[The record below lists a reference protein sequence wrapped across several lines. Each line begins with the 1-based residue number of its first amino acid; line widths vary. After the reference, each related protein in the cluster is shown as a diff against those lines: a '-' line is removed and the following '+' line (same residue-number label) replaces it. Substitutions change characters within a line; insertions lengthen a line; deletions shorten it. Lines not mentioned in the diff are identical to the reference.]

1 MGINHWLLTGALPV
15 AQPGANAGFGCDGHH
30 CLTNGPLPA
39 VAHVPT
45 DARCHQDRI
54 VQASMI
60 LPNIVHHD
68 GSDHFKAVW
77 VTGLRKMTEVLC
89 RLHLKDLRQW
99 DLLQG
104 QIEEAS
110 GFCSSDVTPTSENT
124 QRLQTSPLYTRVIH
138 CFSPSQLSP
147 FLFWQNIHHPTKSP
161 PLEIQEKDWT
171 PRLPQFF

>member
-1 MGINHWLLTGALPV
+1 M

-30 CLTNGPLPA
+30 RLTNGPLPA
-39 VAHVPT
+39 VAHVPP
-45 DARCHQDRI
+45 DARRHQDRI

-68 GSDHFKAVW
+68 GSDHFKAVR

-104 QIEEAS
+104 Q
-110 GFCSSDVTPTSENT
+110 
-124 QRLQTSPLYTRVIH
+124 
-138 CFSPSQLSP
+138 
-147 FLFWQNIHHPTKSP
+147 
-161 PLEIQEKDWT
+161 LE
-171 PRLPQFF
+171 